1 VAPAGTPADVIAT
14 LNTALVKVLNDPDVV
29 ERIRALGA
37 EPMPMTPVE
46 YGAFIRT
53 EIDKWTKVVGAG
65 KPN

>member
-1 VAPAGTPADVIAT
+1 
-14 LNTALVKVLNDPDVV
+14 VV

-53 EIDKWTKVVGAG
+53 EIDKWSKVVGAG

>member
-1 VAPAGTPADVIAT
+1 
-14 LNTALVKVLNDPDVV
+14 VV

-37 EPMPMTPVE
+37 EPMPMTPAE

-53 EIDKWTKVVGAG
+53 EIDKWSKVVGAG